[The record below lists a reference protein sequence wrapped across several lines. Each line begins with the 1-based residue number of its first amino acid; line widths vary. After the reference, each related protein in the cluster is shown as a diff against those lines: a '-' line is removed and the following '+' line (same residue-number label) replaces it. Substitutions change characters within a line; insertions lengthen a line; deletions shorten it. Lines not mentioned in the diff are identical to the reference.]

1 MRRRRTK
8 RRREIYSGRGVT
20 RPYVNKRNRL
30 MLGSG
35 IKQKGG
41 FFPIAALASL
51 FAPVVG
57 DILSKVFR

>member
-8 RRREIYSGRGVT
+8 RRRKIHSGRGVT

-51 FAPVVG
+51 LAPVVG
-57 DILSKVFR
+57 DMYSVE